1 MNLNIDSEW
10 QRNFAGLDTTDNDF
24 LKESLSLLSEIA
36 PEALTSKGRLTVFLA
51 QLITELDNGISKQLD
66 EILHHN
72 DFETLHGSWLGLE
85 GLAKLPVNK
94 QRTKLK
100 LLDMDWSEIS
110 NDVNQAYTIKGS
122 ELYNK
127 IGNKELNTLGGHPF
141 GSIVFTH
148 KISLDMDFDADYD
161 DLFTLE
167 LLGKLGEVTLCPMLF
182 SPDEQFFVQPTADWL
197 SDTNRIEKI
206 LTGEDYKPWQEL
218 RQKASSKF
226 VGLVMP
232 SIRMRN
238 CYKNAKVGFIY
249 NEAGQGLW
257 GNATFAF
264 AATMM
269 REHHRVNWFGFLKS
283 RWNDKAQ
290 GALVNLEHHDS
301 QFLSRPETDVV
312 LFGQISTF
320 YAQNGFIPL
329 TKSALSEKFY
339 FNGNNSIW
347 QSHSQTDNEKVLT
360 QIQTSLMSCRI
371 AHYLKVQVREMIGS
385 FNTASECELFLT
397 HWIEKFSSNVSFAN
411 EETLSKYPLS
421 FAKISVTESPHHKG
435 SFSCTLRIVPQYQYD
450 HFTGEVVL
458 TTELD
463 EVA

>member
-1 MNLNIDSEW
+1 MNLHFDSQW
-10 QRNFAGLDTTDNDF
+10 QRKFSELDNKDNDF
-24 LKESLSLLSEIA
+24 LQESLSLLSEIS
-36 PEALTSKGRLTVFLA
+36 PQALTNKGTLVAF
-51 QLITELDNGISKQLD
+51 ITRIISELDEKISQQVD
-66 EILHHN
+66 EIIHHKE
-72 DFETLHGSWLGLE
+72 FETLHSSWLGLE
-85 GLAKLPVNK
+85 GLAKLPVSR

-100 LLDMDWSEIS
+100 LLNMDWSEIS

-141 GSIVFTH
+141 GTIVFTH

-167 LLGKLGEVTLCPMLF
+167 LLSKLGELTLCPMLF
-182 SPDEQFFVQPTADWL
+182 SPDEHFFVQSNADWL
-197 SDTNRIEKI
+197 SDTKRIEKI
-206 LTGEDYKPWQEL
+206 LNGVDFKPWQTL
-218 RQKASSKF
+218 RQKSSSKF
-226 VGLVMP
+226 IGLVMP
-232 SIRMRN
+232 SIHMRN
-238 CYKNAKVGFIY
+238 RYKNAKMGFIY
-249 NEAGQGLW
+249 NESGKGLW
-257 GNATFAF
+257 GNAAFAF
-264 AATMM
+264 ASTIM

-290 GALVNLEHHDS
+290 GALVNIENHES
-301 QFLSRPETDVV
+301 QFLSAPETDVV

-320 YAQNGFIPL
+320 YAQSGFIPL
-329 TKSALSEKFY
+329 SKSALSDKYY

-347 QSHSQTDNEKVLT
+347 QNSVQTDNEKVLT

-385 FNTASECELFLT
+385 FNTAAECELFLT

-411 EETLSKYPLS
+411 EETLSKFPLS
-421 FAKISVTESPHHKG
+421 FAKISVLESPHHKG